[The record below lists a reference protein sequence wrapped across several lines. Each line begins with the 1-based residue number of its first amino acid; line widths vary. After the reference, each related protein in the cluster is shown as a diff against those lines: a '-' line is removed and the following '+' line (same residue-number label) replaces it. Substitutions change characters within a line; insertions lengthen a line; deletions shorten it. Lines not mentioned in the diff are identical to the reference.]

1 MNPDV
6 HIYFI
11 SGEDDPVMRGESGLH
26 DSAIHMKMRGYSDV
40 TSAIYSGMRHE
51 VLNEVGKE
59 EVWEDILE
67 HIRSWI

>member
-1 MNPDV
+1 
-6 HIYFI
+6 
-11 SGEDDPVMRGESGLH
+11 MRGESGFH
-26 DSAIHMKMRGYSDV
+26 DSAIHMKKRGYSDV

-59 EVWEDILE
+59 KVWEDILE